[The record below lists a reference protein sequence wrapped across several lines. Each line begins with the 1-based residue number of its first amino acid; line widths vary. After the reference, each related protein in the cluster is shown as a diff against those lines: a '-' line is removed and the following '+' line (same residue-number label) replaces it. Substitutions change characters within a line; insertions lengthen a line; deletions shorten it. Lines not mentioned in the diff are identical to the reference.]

1 MGEQLPLLATLL
13 EWFKQLPVL
22 TMLIW
27 LPFIGGVMVL
37 CTGGDDNAKAA
48 RIIAVTV
55 TVICLLLCIPLCMGF
70 DSSLYD
76 MQYAEDYLW
85 ITAYQIHYAIGV
97 DGISLLMVVLTSFT
111 GLLVV
116 VAGCHFIKK
125 RVAQYMAAFLVLQGM
140 IVGVFCAMDAILFY
154 VFWEGMLI
162 PMYLSIGMWGS
173 SNRSYASIKFFLFTF
188 FGSILMLVGLI
199 YLYNK
204 TGSFMIANF
213 YGLQLDLTTQL
224 WLFGAFALAF
234 AVKVPMWP
242 VHTWLPDAHTE
253 APAGGSVVLAA
264 LMLKLGVYG
273 FLRFSMP
280 ITPLACEKMAW
291 VMIILSLLAV
301 VYIGLIAIVQTDMKK
316 LIAYSS
322 IAHMGFAT
330 LACFIVYQIVVD
342 SHSLQYAYLGLEG
355 AVIQMI
361 AHAFGSGAMF
371 LGVGMLADRMH
382 NHSRMIKD
390 YGGVANTMPMFAA
403 FFMLFAMSN
412 VGLPG
417 TAGFVGEFMIIM
429 SALQTHFFVAF
440 FAAMTLILSASYTL
454 WMYKRVFF
462 GPIANENVAA
472 FKDMTAAETF
482 NYVLLAAGV
491 FYVGLY
497 PDPIIKVLR
506 VTLGHLL
513 LQSLP
518 PELAA
523 NVTNTIYL

>member
-1 MGEQLPLLATLL
+1 MLQQMLEQLPLLTIA
-13 EWFKQLPVL
+13 
-22 TMLIW
+22 IW
-27 LPFIGGVMVL
+27 LPFLGGVMVL
-37 CTGGDDNAKAA
+37 CTGGDDHAKWA
-48 RIIAVTV
+48 RLIAVTV
-55 TVICLLLCIPLCMGF
+55 TVLSLLLCVPLLMGF
-70 DSSLYD
+70 DPSSYN
-76 MQYAEDYLW
+76 MQFAEDYLW
-85 ITAYQIHYAIGV
+85 ISAYQIHYAIGV
-97 DGISLLMVVLTSFT
+97 DGISLLMVALTNFT

-116 VAGCHFIKK
+116 LAGCHFIKK
-125 RVAQYMAAFLVLQGM
+125 RVAQYMAAFLILQGM

-188 FGSILMLVGLI
+188 LGSILMLVALL

-204 TGSFMIANF
+204 TGSFMIQNF
-213 YGLQLDLTTQL
+213 YGLQLPLNIQI
-224 WLFGAFALAF
+224 WIFVAFALAF

-242 VHTWLPDAHTE
+242 LHTWLPDAHTE

-280 ITPLACEKMAW
+280 ITPLACQQLAW
-291 VMIILSLLAV
+291 LMIILSLIAV

-330 LACFIVYQIVVD
+330 LACFIVYQIVTE

-382 NHSRMIKD
+382 NHSRLIKD

-429 SALQTHFFVAF
+429 SALQTHFMVAL

-462 GPIANENVAA
+462 GPVANQNVAG
-472 FKDMTAAETF
+472 FKDMTYLETF
-482 NYVLLAAGV
+482 NYVLLAIGV

-497 PDPIIKVLR
+497 PDPLIKILR

-518 PELAA
+518 PELAM
-523 NVTNTIYL
+523 NVPATTYL